1 MVDRT
6 HWFEELADHMGE
18 AYLRYSFTKGT
29 VQEVDFLVD
38 ELELT
43 SSMSILDV
51 GCGPGR
57 HSLELAR
64 RGFRV
69 TGIDISEPSS
79 TLRAHVPNTK
89 VSRMRSSSSSMP
101 VITMQWSRLSDWS
114 IVSCVSARVPSA

>member
-29 VQEVDFLVD
+29 FQEVDFLVD

-51 GCGPGR
+51 GFG
-57 HSLELAR
+57 
-64 RGFRV
+64 
-69 TGIDISEPSS
+69 T
-79 TLRAHVPNTK
+79 
-89 VSRMRSSSSSMP
+89 
-101 VITMQWSRLSDWS
+101 
-114 IVSCVSARVPSA
+114 

>member
-1 MVDRT
+1 MSEPH

-38 ELELT
+38 ELGLT
-43 SSMSILDV
+43 SSTSILDV

-64 RGFRV
+64 RGFPV
-69 TGIDISEPSS
+69 TGIDISETFIDIARS
-79 TLRAHVPNTK
+79 TADREGLTNAKFVVADARDEKAILGSVG
-89 VSRMRSSSSSMP
+89 P
-101 VITMQWSRLSDWS
+101 VDR
-114 IVSCVSARVPSA
+114 